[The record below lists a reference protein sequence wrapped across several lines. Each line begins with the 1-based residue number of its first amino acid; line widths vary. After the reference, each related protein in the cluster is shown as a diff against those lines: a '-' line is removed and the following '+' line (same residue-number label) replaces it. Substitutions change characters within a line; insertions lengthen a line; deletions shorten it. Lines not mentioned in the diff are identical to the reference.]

1 MSSLIL
7 LRHGQ
12 SEWNR
17 DRRFTGWRDVDLN
30 SRGAEQARGAAVLM
44 ARSGFIPDVCF
55 TSLLRRATETLRIVL
70 ERLGAVGVPV
80 HQTWRLNERH
90 YGALE
95 GLGHVE
101 AHLKFGPRQV
111 LLWQRHYS
119 VRPPE
124 VDANDPRF
132 PANDPVYAGVDPA
145 VLPRG
150 ESLEDTMKRLL
161 PYWEES
167 IVPEIRAG
175 RNVLIVAHGNSLRAL
190 ITHLDA
196 LPESVVSTLH
206 VPTGEPLV
214 YEMDGEAKAIRHAYL
229 RRGPRLLEW
238 AGSLLRRSV

>member
-17 DRRFTGWRDVDLN
+17 DGRFTGWRDVDLN
-30 SRGAEQARGAAVLM
+30 SRGMEQARRAGALLVRNGLT
-44 ARSGFIPDVCF
+44 PDVCF
-55 TSLLRRATETLRIVL
+55 TSLLKRATETLRIVL
-70 ERLGAVGVPV
+70 ETMGAEGVPI
-80 HQTWRLNERH
+80 HRSWRLNERH
-90 YGALE
+90 YGVLE

-101 AHLKFGPRQV
+101 AHLKFGPKQV
-111 LLWQRHYS
+111 LLWQRHYA

-124 VDANDPRF
+124 VDEHDPRF
-132 PANDPVYAGVDPA
+132 PANDPVYADVDPA
-145 VLPRG
+145 MLPRG
-150 ESLEDTMKRLL
+150 ESLEDTMNRLL
-161 PYWEES
+161 PYWRES

-175 RNVLIVAHGNSLRAL
+175 RNILIVAHGNSLRAL

-196 LPESVVSTLH
+196 VPEAVVATLH

-214 YEMDGEAKAIRHAYL
+214 YEMDAEAKPIRHAYL

-238 AGSLLRRSV
+238 AGSLLRRSG